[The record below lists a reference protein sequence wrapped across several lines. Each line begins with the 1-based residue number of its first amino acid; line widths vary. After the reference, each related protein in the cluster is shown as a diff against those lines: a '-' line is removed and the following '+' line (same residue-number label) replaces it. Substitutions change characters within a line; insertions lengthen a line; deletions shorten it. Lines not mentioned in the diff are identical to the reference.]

1 MASGRVRGQTFILD
15 FLVVAQGPLQPELAH
30 HPQASGPAGEL
41 SQTSTPPIS
50 LVLSNSHT
58 TSDRPHVSR
67 ATLHHAPSPAVEG
80 LRNSVVTSASPA
92 GRGEFGNLR
101 YPISFFTPPFNGKFL
116 EQLTKNISSS
126 IPGYFSGTHLIERG
140 RDFGFDAGPI
150 PTQVHQ

>member
-1 MASGRVRGQTFILD
+1 MASGRVRGQTFILN
-15 FLVVAQGPLQPELAH
+15 FLVVAQGPLQPEPAH

-41 SQTSTPPIS
+41 NQTSTPPIS

-92 GRGEFGNLR
+92 GKGRVRDSQVPNIFL
-101 YPISFFTPPFNGKFL
+101 YPAFQWEVFETTQKIFPVAFPDIFL
-116 EQLTKNISSS
+116 AHI
-126 IPGYFSGTHLIERG
+126 
-140 RDFGFDAGPI
+140 
-150 PTQVHQ
+150 